1 MKSPTP
7 NNGINAIK
15 DARKLFNERRSN
27 ISREETKGIIKK
39 LHRKETIYNFLKE
52 KDQEGSLTNKQK

>member
-15 DARKLFNERRSN
+15 DARKLFNERRGN
-27 ISREETKGIIKK
+27 IKRE
-39 LHRKETIYNFLKE
+39 L
-52 KDQEGSLTNKQK
+52 